1 MRMGISH
8 RFSDEEVQERTQMAK
23 ELSQK
28 AKETG
33 DLKSVA
39 EEAGL
44 RPIESSMGRSNEGD
58 GQEPLDAGCSQGTGS
73 WGSV

>member
-1 MRMGISH
+1 
-8 RFSDEEVQERTQMAK
+8 MAK

-44 RPIESSMGRSNEGD
+44 RPIESSMGRSNEG
-58 GQEPLDAGCSQGTGS
+58 GRTGTTDAGCSQGTGS
-73 WGSV
+73 WGSVRSY